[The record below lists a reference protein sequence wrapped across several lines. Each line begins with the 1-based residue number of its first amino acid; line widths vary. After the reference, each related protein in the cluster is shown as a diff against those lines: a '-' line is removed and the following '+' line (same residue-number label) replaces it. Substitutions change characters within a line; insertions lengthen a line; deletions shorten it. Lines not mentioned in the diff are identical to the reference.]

1 MSRLLTAARDEML
14 QRRYAP
20 PASTWDDSKQIAC
33 IRPRDVG
40 GALQVLIGHAS
51 RHRTHGGILYNRR
64 VRLVRR
70 FGLSAFRRAA

>member
-1 MSRLLTAARDEML
+1 MPRLLTQARDELL

-20 PASTWDDSKQIAC
+20 PASTWDDCTQIAC

-51 RHRTHGGILYNRR
+51 KHRTHGGILYNRR
-64 VRLVRR
+64 IRLARR
-70 FGLSAFRRAA
+70 FGLSAFKRAA